1 MMEGR
6 LGPSQPSHRT
16 WSVDP
21 ACSEAP
27 CRRKRKLVGGS
38 VNCVSG
44 SVLDMLPD
52 TMFPAT
58 SGIAAV
64 RAGTLVFQTKWL
76 VLQAVAEVGLHGL
89 PQQPTPVSQL

>member
-1 MMEGR
+1 M
-6 LGPSQPSHRT
+6 
-16 WSVDP
+16 
-21 ACSEAP
+21 
-27 CRRKRKLVGGS
+27 
-38 VNCVSG
+38 NCVSG
-44 SVLDMLPD
+44 AVLDMLPD

-76 VLQAVAEVGLHGL
+76 VLHKAVAVGLHGL